1 MRMEDVLLIHLIF
14 VQLSTQIQT
23 HSTFLWKLKPESANF
38 RDNLELIFEN
48 FTRAQ
53 KYFTQVPLVPLVTN
67 SMSGHFWR
75 HLGCLWRWNWPPP
88 QNHDQGDINCGDSSQ
103 ADSILNFFPLK
114 FPLKFYIASQPGW
127 QAGTINVTLPI
138 TNIYVNIHW
147 FWGELTVKKK
157 V

>member
-88 QNHDQGDINCGDSSQ
+88 QTHDQGDINCGDSSQ
-103 ADSILNFFPLK
+103 ADSILIFFRSNFL
-114 FPLKFYIASQPGW
+114 S
-127 QAGTINVTLPI
+127 NSTLPPSPAGRLEQLMSPCPLQ
-138 TNIYVNIHW
+138 IYMLIYND
-147 FWGELTVKKK
+147 FEGN
-157 V
+157 